1 LILYSYFSFSYP
13 WAGSTAHWSGDWQ
26 AGKGKFCG
34 H

>member
-13 WAGSTAHWSGDWQ
+13 WAGSTAHWGGDWQ